1 MMALWMAIFFA
12 VTAAAAWLV
21 LFPAARDSVVAGA
34 DRLFARL
41 AAVLGRWQSRA
52 SGRASESSQSA
63 RASGQRAMRLFGRHR
78 NLMLATA
85 VLLTVPPLVILQLRQ
100 RVVLDGFE
108 GGTAVA
114 SNNHVLG
121 LLRGERLAPPPELP
135 PAVFVAAE
143 AELLR
148 SAGGATSVIE
158 TPQAISGA
166 DRKWNRIDP
175 VFQQRVLAIYQVM
188 REQYGYEMVLIE
200 GYRSPERQ
208 AALARKG
215 ATTTRAGAGQ
225 SCHQYGLAVDSAL
238 YRDGKLQWDMG
249 DAWTKRGYFLYGRLA
264 SEAGLEWGGNWRSIK
279 DYVHLELK
287 DACRQA
293 RRAAGH

>member
-1 MMALWMAIFFA
+1 MMALWMAIFFTVA
-12 VTAAAAWLV
+12 AAAAWLV
-21 LFPAARDSVVAGA
+21 LFPAARDGVLAGA

-78 NLMLATA
+78 NLLLVTA
-85 VLLTVPPLVILQLRQ
+85 LLLTIPPLVILQLRQ

-108 GGTAVA
+108 GGTAVTA
-114 SNNHVLG
+114 NNHVLG

-148 SAGGATSVIE
+148 SAGATASVSE
-158 TPQAISGA
+158 TPRAIAGA

-188 REQYGYEMVLIE
+188 REQYGYEMVLVE

-215 ATTTRAGAGQ
+215 GATTRAGAGQ

-264 SEAGLEWGGNWRSIK
+264 AEAGLEWGGNWRNIK

-287 DACRQA
+287 DDCRQA